1 MQGIPD
7 LQGKSVRIV
16 GAGLIGTSIG
26 LALKAAGAEV
36 QFADIDQ
43 KAQLLANDLVKADE
57 MASPD
62 LVIIATPPSAF
73 KVTIEREAT
82 LNPQSILMD
91 IGSVKIKPLVEVSTL
106 DGLLSRF
113 CGTHPMAGREVSGA
127 VSARADLFLDRAW
140 VITPTSETSEDA
152 KKLVLEVISACGAQ
166 AVEMS
171 AEDHDQRVA
180 LISHL
185 PQTVSSL
192 LASQLQGSNSEAL
205 ALAGGGLRDTV
216 RIAGSDPKLWGEI
229 LAANESAL
237 MPLLISLQNDLS
249 ALIAGASG
257 PQKWESL
264 VAAGQS
270 GKSAIPGKHG
280 GKSREYSYLPI
291 VIDDRPGQLGSL
303 FNACAKAQVNIED
316 LALEHSPGQLT
327 AVITLA
333 IAPEDI
339 KRLREFLTNDG
350 WNVHSIS

>member
-1 MQGIPD
+1 MNSKTI
-7 LQGKSVRIV
+7 RIV

-26 LALKAAGAEV
+26 LALKAAGASV
-36 QFADIDQ
+36 AFVDTDPN
-43 KAQLLANDLVKADE
+43 AQLLANDLVKAGKSE
-57 MASPD
+57 NPD
-62 LVIIATPPSAF
+62 LIIIATPPSAF
-73 KVTIEREAT
+73 KSAIEREST
-82 LNPQSILMD
+82 LNPEAILMD
-91 IGSVKIKPLVEVSTL
+91 IGSVKTKPIVEVSTIE
-106 DGLLSRF
+106 GLTYRF

-140 VITPTSETSEDA
+140 IITPTAETSAEA
-152 KKLVLEVISACGAQ
+152 KAMVLEVIAACGAQ
-166 AVEMS
+166 AVEMN
-171 AEDHDQRVA
+171 AQDHDQRVA
-180 LISHL
+180 MISHL

-192 LASQLQGSNSEAL
+192 LAAQLSNSNSEAL

-229 LAANESAL
+229 LAANEDAL
-237 MPLLISLQNDLS
+237 LPLLISLQSDLS
-249 ALIAGASG
+249 ELISAASG
-257 PQKWESL
+257 PAKWESL
-264 VAAGQS
+264 VAAGRA

-303 FNACAKAQVNIED
+303 FNACAKADVNIED

-339 KRLREFLTNDG
+339 GRLSEFLTKDG
-350 WNVHSIS
+350 WNVHSVS

>member
-1 MQGIPD
+1 MKS
-7 LQGKSVRIV
+7 KSVRIV

-26 LALKAAGAEV
+26 LALKAAGASV
-36 QFADIDQ
+36 QFADVD
-43 KAQLLANDLVKADE
+43 ANAELLANDLVKSGNFE
-57 MASPD
+57 NPD
-62 LVIIATPPSAF
+62 LIIIATPPSSF
-73 KVTIEREAT
+73 KSAIEREET
-82 LNPQSILMD
+82 LNPQAILMD
-91 IGSVKIKPLVEVSTL
+91 IGSVKTKPLLEVSTIE
-106 DGLLSRF
+106 GLLSRF

-140 VITPTSETSEDA
+140 IITPTSETSAAA
-152 KKLVLEVISACGAQ
+152 KAMVLEVIAACGAQ
-166 AVEMS
+166 PVEMS
-171 AEDHDQRVA
+171 AKDHDERVA

-185 PQTVSSL
+185 PQTISSL
-192 LASQLQGSNSEAL
+192 LAAQLSNSNPEAL

-229 LAANESAL
+229 LAANEAAL
-237 MPLLISLQNDLS
+237 LPLLISLQSDLS
-249 ALIAGASG
+249 ALISASSG
-257 PQKWESL
+257 PAKWESL
-264 VAAGQS
+264 VAAGRA

-303 FNACAKAQVNIED
+303 FNACAKADVNIED

-339 KRLREFLTNDG
+339 GRLSEFLTKDG
-350 WNVHSIS
+350 WNVHSVS

>member
-1 MQGIPD
+1 MRD
-7 LQGKSVRIV
+7 KSVRIV

-26 LALKAAGAEV
+26 LALKSAGAAVE
-36 QFADIDQ
+36 FSDIDLA
-43 KAQLLANDLVKADE
+43 AQALANDLVKG
-57 MASPD
+57 SSLSNPD
-62 LVIIATPPSAF
+62 LIIIATPPSAF
-73 KVTIEREAT
+73 KSAIEREST
-82 LNPQSILMD
+82 LNPEAILMD
-91 IGSVKIKPLVEVSTL
+91 IGSVKLKPLLEVSTFE
-106 DGLLSRF
+106 GLLSRF

-140 VITPTSETSEDA
+140 IITPTTDTSAEA
-152 KKLVLEVISACGAQ
+152 KAMVLEVIAACGAQ

-171 AEDHDQRVA
+171 AHDHDQHIA

-192 LASQLQGSNSEAL
+192 LAAKLSNSNPEAL

-229 LAANESAL
+229 LAANEAAL
-237 MPLLISLQNDLS
+237 LPLLISLQSDLS
-249 ALIAGASG
+249 DLISAVSG
-257 PQKWESL
+257 PAKWESL
-264 VAAGQS
+264 VAAGKA

-303 FNACAKAQVNIED
+303 FNACAKADVNIED

-339 KRLREFLTNDG
+339 ERLSEFLTKDG

>member
-1 MQGIPD
+1 MQT
-7 LQGKSVRIV
+7 KSVRIV

-26 LALKAAGAEV
+26 LALKAAGAAVEFV
-36 QFADIDQ
+36 DVDSSAE
-43 KAQLLANDLVKADE
+43 LLANDLVKASKLE
-57 MASPD
+57 SPN
-62 LVIIATPPSAF
+62 LVIIATPPSSF
-73 KVTIEREAT
+73 KSAIEREST
-82 LNPQSILMD
+82 LNPQAILMD
-91 IGSVKIKPLVEVSTL
+91 IGSVKTKPVLEVSTM
-106 DGLLSRF
+106 DGLLYRF

-140 VITPTSETSEDA
+140 VITPTPETSNEA
-152 KKLVLEVISACGAQ
+152 KAMALEVIAACGAQ
-166 AVEMS
+166 VVEMS

-180 LISHL
+180 MISHL

-192 LASQLQGSNSEAL
+192 LASQLCGSSPEAL

-229 LAANESAL
+229 LAANEAAL
-237 MPLLISLQNDLS
+237 MPLLISLHSDLS
-249 ALIAGASG
+249 DLISAASG
-257 PQKWESL
+257 PAKWESL
-264 VAAGQS
+264 VAAGKA

-280 GKSREYSYLPI
+280 GKSREYSHLPI

-303 FNACAKAQVNIED
+303 FNACAKANVNIED

-339 KRLREFLTNDG
+339 DRLSDFLTKDG
-350 WNVHSIS
+350 WNVHSVS

>member
-1 MQGIPD
+1 MK
-7 LQGKSVRIV
+7 LKSVRIV

-26 LALKAAGAEV
+26 LALKAVGASI
-36 QFADIDQ
+36 QFVDVDAN
-43 KAQLLANDLVKADE
+43 AELLANDLVKAGKFED
-57 MASPD
+57 PD

-73 KVTIEREAT
+73 KLAIEREAT
-82 LNPQSILMD
+82 LNPEAILMD
-91 IGSVKIKPLVEVSTL
+91 IGSVKTKPLLEVSTL
-106 DGLLSRF
+106 DGLLHRF
-113 CGTHPMAGREVSGA
+113 CATHPMAGREISGA

-140 VITPTSETSEDA
+140 IITPTVETSERA
-152 KKLVLEVISACGAQ
+152 KQIVLEVISACGAQ
-166 AVEMS
+166 VVEMS
-171 AEDHDQRVA
+171 AQDHDERVA

-192 LASQLQGSNSEAL
+192 LAAQLSSSNPEAL

-229 LAANESAL
+229 LAANEAAL
-237 MPLLISLQNDLS
+237 IPLLISLQSDLS
-249 ALIAGASG
+249 DLISAASG
-257 PQKWESL
+257 PAKWESL
-264 VAAGQS
+264 VAAGRV

-303 FNACAKAQVNIED
+303 FNACAKANVNIED

-339 KRLREFLTNDG
+339 ERLSEFLMKDG
-350 WNVHSIS
+350 WNVHSVS

>member
-1 MQGIPD
+1 VKS
-7 LQGKSVRIV
+7 KSVRIV

-26 LALKAAGAEV
+26 LALKAAGASV
-36 QFADIDQ
+36 QFVDVDA
-43 KAQLLANDLVKADE
+43 KAELLANDLVKSE
-57 MASPD
+57 KSENPD

-73 KVTIEREAT
+73 KSAIEREAT
-82 LNPQSILMD
+82 LNPEAILMD
-91 IGSVKIKPLVEVSTL
+91 IGSVKTKPLVEVSTL
-106 DGLLSRF
+106 EGLLYRF

-140 VITPTSETSEDA
+140 IITPTAETSAEA
-152 KKLVLEVISACGAQ
+152 KAMVLEVIAACGAQ

-171 AEDHDQRVA
+171 AQDHDQRVA
-180 LISHL
+180 MISHL

-192 LASQLQGSNSEAL
+192 LAAQLSNSNPEAL

-216 RIAGSDPKLWGEI
+216 RIAGSDPKLRGEI
-229 LAANESAL
+229 LAANEDAL
-237 MPLLISLQNDLS
+237 LPLLISLQSDLS
-249 ALIAGASG
+249 ELISAASG
-257 PQKWESL
+257 PAKWESL
-264 VAAGQS
+264 VAAGRA

-303 FNACAKAQVNIED
+303 FNACAKADVNIED

-339 KRLREFLTNDG
+339 GRLSEFLIKDG
-350 WNVHSIS
+350 WNVHSVS

>member
-1 MQGIPD
+1 MKS
-7 LQGKSVRIV
+7 KSVRIV

-26 LALKAAGAEV
+26 LALKAAGASV
-36 QFADIDQ
+36 QFVDVDA
-43 KAQLLANDLVKADE
+43 KAELLANDLVKSGKSE
-57 MASPD
+57 NSD

-73 KVTIEREAT
+73 KSVIEREAT
-82 LNPQSILMD
+82 LNPEAILMD
-91 IGSVKIKPLVEVSTL
+91 IGSVKTKPLVEVLTFE
-106 DGLLSRF
+106 GLANRF

-140 VITPTSETSEDA
+140 VITPTSETSAEA
-152 KKLVLEVISACGAQ
+152 KAMVLEVIAACGAQ
-166 AVEMS
+166 PVEMS
-171 AEDHDQRVA
+171 PQDHDQRVA
-180 LISHL
+180 MISHL
-185 PQTVSSL
+185 PQTISSL
-192 LASQLQGSNSEAL
+192 LAAQLSNSNPEAL

-229 LAANESAL
+229 LAANEAAL
-237 MPLLISLQNDLS
+237 LPLLISLQSDLS
-249 ALIAGASG
+249 DLISAASG
-257 PQKWESL
+257 PAKWESL
-264 VAAGQS
+264 VAAGRA

-303 FNACAKAQVNIED
+303 FNACAKADVNIED

-339 KRLREFLTNDG
+339 GRLSEFLTKDG
-350 WNVHSIS
+350 WNVHSVS

>member
-1 MQGIPD
+1 MT
-7 LQGKSVRIV
+7 LKSVRIV

-26 LALKAAGAEV
+26 LALKAAGSSV
-36 QFADIDQ
+36 QFVDVDTNAE
-43 KAQLLANDLVKADE
+43 LLANDLVKAPE
-57 MASPD
+57 ISTPD

-73 KVTIEREAT
+73 KSSIEREAT
-82 LNPQSILMD
+82 LNPQAILMD
-91 IGSVKIKPLVEVSTL
+91 IGSVKTRPILQVSSVE
-106 DGLLSRF
+106 GLLSRF
-113 CGTHPMAGREVSGA
+113 CATHPMAGREVSGA

-140 VITPTSETSEDA
+140 IITPTAETSDEA
-152 KKLVLEVISACGAQ
+152 KAMALEVIAACGAQ
-166 AVEMS
+166 VVEMS

-185 PQTVSSL
+185 PQTISSL
-192 LASQLQGSNSEAL
+192 LAAQLSNSSPEAL

-229 LAANESAL
+229 LGANESAL
-237 MPLLISLQNDLS
+237 MPLLISLQSDLS
-249 ALIAGASG
+249 DLISAASG
-257 PQKWESL
+257 PAKWESL
-264 VAAGQS
+264 VAAGRA

-303 FNACAKAQVNIED
+303 FNACAKANVNIED
-316 LALEHSPGQLT
+316 LTLEHSPGQLT

-339 KRLREFLTNDG
+339 DRLSEFLTKDG
-350 WNVHSIS
+350 WNVHSVS

>member
-1 MQGIPD
+1 MKS
-7 LQGKSVRIV
+7 KSVRIV

-26 LALKAAGAEV
+26 LALKAAGASI
-36 QFADIDQ
+36 QFVDVDA
-43 KAQLLANDLVKADE
+43 KAQHLANDLVKSGE
-57 MASPD
+57 FENPD
-62 LVIIATPPSAF
+62 LIIIATPPSAF
-73 KVTIEREAT
+73 KLAIEREKT
-82 LNPQSILMD
+82 LNPQAILMD
-91 IGSVKIKPLVEVSTL
+91 IGSVKTKPLLEVSTIE
-106 DGLLSRF
+106 GLLSRF

-140 VITPTSETSEDA
+140 IITPTSETSAAA
-152 KKLVLEVISACGAQ
+152 KAMVLEVIAACGAQ
-166 AVEMS
+166 PVEMS
-171 AEDHDQRVA
+171 AKDHDERVA

-185 PQTVSSL
+185 PQTISSL
-192 LASQLQGSNSEAL
+192 LAAQLSNSSPEAL

-229 LAANESAL
+229 LDANEAAL
-237 MPLLISLQNDLS
+237 LPLLISLQSDLS
-249 ALIAGASG
+249 ALISAASG
-257 PQKWESL
+257 PAKWESL
-264 VAAGQS
+264 VAAGRA

-303 FNACAKAQVNIED
+303 FNACAKADVNIED

-339 KRLREFLTNDG
+339 GRLSEFLTKDG
-350 WNVHSIS
+350 WNVHSAS

>member
-1 MQGIPD
+1 MNSKTI
-7 LQGKSVRIV
+7 RIV

-26 LALKAAGAEV
+26 LALKAAGASV
-36 QFADIDQ
+36 AFVDTDPN
-43 KAQLLANDLVKADE
+43 AQLLANDLVKAGNAE
-57 MASPD
+57 NPD
-62 LVIIATPPSAF
+62 LIIIATPPSAF
-73 KVTIEREAT
+73 KSCIEREST
-82 LNPQSILMD
+82 LNPEAILMD
-91 IGSVKIKPLVEVSTL
+91 IGSVKTKPVLEVLTIE
-106 DGLLSRF
+106 GLTYRF

-140 VITPTSETSEDA
+140 IITPTAETSAEA
-152 KKLVLEVISACGAQ
+152 KAMVLEVIAACGAQ

-171 AEDHDQRVA
+171 AQDHDQRVA

-192 LASQLQGSNSEAL
+192 LAAQLSNSNPEAL

-229 LAANESAL
+229 LAANEDAL
-237 MPLLISLQNDLS
+237 LPLLISLQSDLS
-249 ALIAGASG
+249 ELISAASG
-257 PQKWESL
+257 PAKWESL
-264 VAAGQS
+264 VAAGRA

-303 FNACAKAQVNIED
+303 FNACAKADVNIED

-339 KRLREFLTNDG
+339 GRLSEFLTKDG
-350 WNVHSIS
+350 WNVHSVS

>member
-1 MQGIPD
+1 MKS
-7 LQGKSVRIV
+7 KSVRIV

-26 LALKAAGAEV
+26 LALKAAGASV
-36 QFADIDQ
+36 QFVDVDAN
-43 KAQLLANDLVKADE
+43 AELLANDLVKSGSFE
-57 MASPD
+57 NPD
-62 LVIIATPPSAF
+62 LIIIATPPSAF
-73 KVTIEREAT
+73 KLAIEREKT
-82 LNPQSILMD
+82 LNPQAILMD
-91 IGSVKIKPLVEVSTL
+91 IGSVKTKPLLEVSTIE
-106 DGLLSRF
+106 GLLSRF

-140 VITPTSETSEDA
+140 IITPTSETSAAA
-152 KKLVLEVISACGAQ
+152 KAMVLEVIAACGAQ
-166 AVEMS
+166 PVEMS
-171 AEDHDQRVA
+171 AKDHDERVA

-185 PQTVSSL
+185 PQTISSL
-192 LASQLQGSNSEAL
+192 LAAQLSNSNPEAL

-229 LAANESAL
+229 LAANEAAL
-237 MPLLISLQNDLS
+237 LPLLISLQSDLS
-249 ALIAGASG
+249 ALISAASG
-257 PQKWESL
+257 PAKWESL
-264 VAAGQS
+264 VAAGRA

-303 FNACAKAQVNIED
+303 FNACAKADVNIED

-339 KRLREFLTNDG
+339 GRLSEFLTKDG
-350 WNVHSIS
+350 WNVHSVS

>member
-1 MQGIPD
+1 MKS
-7 LQGKSVRIV
+7 KSVRIV

-26 LALKAAGAEV
+26 LALKAAGSSV
-36 QFADIDQ
+36 QFVDVDA
-43 KAQLLANDLVKADE
+43 KAQHLANDLVKSGE
-57 MASPD
+57 FENPD
-62 LVIIATPPSAF
+62 LIIIATPPSAF
-73 KVTIEREAT
+73 KLAIEREKT
-82 LNPQSILMD
+82 INPQAILMD
-91 IGSVKIKPLVEVSTL
+91 IGSVKTTPLLEVSTIE
-106 DGLLSRF
+106 GLLSRF

-140 VITPTSETSEDA
+140 IITPTSETSAAA
-152 KKLVLEVISACGAQ
+152 KAMVLDVIAACGAQ
-166 AVEMS
+166 PVEMS
-171 AEDHDQRVA
+171 AEDHDERVA

-185 PQTVSSL
+185 PQTISSL
-192 LASQLQGSNSEAL
+192 LAAQLSNSNPEAL

-229 LAANESAL
+229 LDANEAAL
-237 MPLLISLQNDLS
+237 LPLLISLQSDLS
-249 ALIAGASG
+249 ALISAASG
-257 PQKWESL
+257 PAKWESL
-264 VAAGQS
+264 VTAGRA

-303 FNACAKAQVNIED
+303 FNACAKADVNIED

-339 KRLREFLTNDG
+339 GRLSEFLTKDG
-350 WNVHSIS
+350 WNVHSVS

>member
-1 MQGIPD
+1 MNSRSI
-7 LQGKSVRIV
+7 RIV

-26 LALKAAGAEV
+26 LALKAAG
-36 QFADIDQ
+36 FAIYFVDID
-43 KAQLLANDLVKADE
+43 ANAEDLANDLVKSE
-57 MASPD
+57 KFQNPD

-73 KVTIEREAT
+73 KSTIEHEAT
-82 LNPQSILMD
+82 LNPEAILMD
-91 IGSVKIKPLVEVSTL
+91 IGSVKTKPLLEVSTL
-106 DGLLSRF
+106 QGLLHRF

-140 VITPTSETSEDA
+140 IITPAKETSKAAEEM
-152 KKLVLEVISACGAQ
+152 VREVIAACGAQ
-166 AVEMS
+166 VVQMS
-171 AEDHDQRVA
+171 AQEHDERVA

-192 LASQLQGSNSEAL
+192 LAAQLSGSSPEAL
-205 ALAGGGLRDTV
+205 NLAGSGLRDTV

-229 LAANESAL
+229 LAANEDAL
-237 MPLLISLQNDLS
+237 MPLLISLQSDLS
-249 ALIAGASG
+249 DLISAARG
-257 PQKWESL
+257 PAKWESL
-264 VAAGQS
+264 VAKGRV
-270 GKSAIPGKHG
+270 GKGAIPGKHG
-280 GKSREYSYLPI
+280 GKPREYSYLPI

-339 KRLREFLTNDG
+339 KRLSDFLTKDG
-350 WNVHSIS
+350 WNVHSVS

>member
-1 MQGIPD
+1 VQS
-7 LQGKSVRIV
+7 KSVRIV

-26 LALKAAGAEV
+26 LALKAAGAAVEFV
-36 QFADIDQ
+36 DVDSSAE
-43 KAQLLANDLVKADE
+43 LLANDLVKASKFE
-57 MASPD
+57 SPD
-62 LVIIATPPSAF
+62 LVIIATPPSSF
-73 KVTIEREAT
+73 KSAIEREST
-82 LNPQSILMD
+82 LNPQAILMD
-91 IGSVKIKPLVEVSTL
+91 IGSVKTKPVLEVSTI
-106 DGLLSRF
+106 DGLLYRF

-140 VITPTSETSEDA
+140 IITPTPETSKEA
-152 KKLVLEVISACGAQ
+152 KAMALEVIAACGAQ
-166 AVEMS
+166 VVEMS

-180 LISHL
+180 MISHL
-185 PQTVSSL
+185 PQTISSL
-192 LASQLQGSNSEAL
+192 LASQLCGSNPEAL

-229 LAANESAL
+229 LAANEAAL
-237 MPLLISLQNDLS
+237 MPLLISLQSDLS
-249 ALIAGASG
+249 DLISAASG
-257 PQKWESL
+257 PAKWESL
-264 VAAGQS
+264 VAAGKA

-303 FNACAKAQVNIED
+303 FNACAKANVNIED

-339 KRLREFLTNDG
+339 SRLSEFLTKDG
-350 WNVHSIS
+350 WNVHSVS

>member
-1 MQGIPD
+1 VKS
-7 LQGKSVRIV
+7 KSVRIV

-26 LALKAAGAEV
+26 LALKAAGASV
-36 QFADIDQ
+36 QFVDVDAN
-43 KAQLLANDLVKADE
+43 AELLANDLVKSGNFE
-57 MASPD
+57 NPD
-62 LVIIATPPSAF
+62 LIIIATPPSSF
-73 KVTIEREAT
+73 KSAIEREET
-82 LNPQSILMD
+82 LNPQAILMD
-91 IGSVKIKPLVEVSTL
+91 IGSVKTKPLLEVSNIQ
-106 DGLLSRF
+106 GLLSRF

-140 VITPTSETSEDA
+140 IITPTSETSAAA
-152 KKLVLEVISACGAQ
+152 KAMVLEVIAACGAQ
-166 AVEMS
+166 PVEMS
-171 AEDHDQRVA
+171 AEDHDERVA

-185 PQTVSSL
+185 PQTISSL
-192 LASQLQGSNSEAL
+192 LAAQLLNSSPEAL

-229 LAANESAL
+229 LAANEAAL
-237 MPLLISLQNDLS
+237 LPLLISLQSDLS
-249 ALIAGASG
+249 ALISAASG
-257 PQKWESL
+257 PAKWESL
-264 VAAGQS
+264 VAAGRA

-303 FNACAKAQVNIED
+303 FNACAKADVNIED

-339 KRLREFLTNDG
+339 GRLSEFLTKDG
-350 WNVHSIS
+350 WNVHSVS

>member
-1 MQGIPD
+1 MNS
-7 LQGKSVRIV
+7 KSVRIV

-26 LALKAAGAEV
+26 LALKAAGSSV
-36 QFADIDQ
+36 QFVDVDKNAE
-43 KAQLLANDLVKADE
+43 LLANDLVKAPE
-57 MASPD
+57 NSTPD

-73 KVTIEREAT
+73 KSSIEREST
-82 LNPQSILMD
+82 LNPQAILMD
-91 IGSVKIKPLVEVSTL
+91 IGSVKTKPVLEVSTIE
-106 DGLLSRF
+106 GLLSRF
-113 CGTHPMAGREVSGA
+113 CATHPMAGREVSGA

-140 VITPTSETSEDA
+140 IITPTAETSVEA
-152 KKLVLEVISACGAQ
+152 KAMALEVIAACGAQ
-166 AVEMS
+166 VVEMS
-171 AEDHDQRVA
+171 AEAHDQRVA

-185 PQTVSSL
+185 PQTISSL
-192 LASQLQGSNSEAL
+192 LAAQLSNSNPEAL

-229 LAANESAL
+229 LGANEAAL
-237 MPLLISLQNDLS
+237 LPLLISLQSDLS
-249 ALIAGASG
+249 DLISAASG
-257 PQKWESL
+257 PAKWESL
-264 VAAGQS
+264 VAAGRA

-303 FNACAKAQVNIED
+303 FNACAKANVNIED

-339 KRLREFLTNDG
+339 DRLSEFLTKDG
-350 WNVHSIS
+350 WNVHSVS

>member
-1 MQGIPD
+1 VKR
-7 LQGKSVRIV
+7 KSVRIV

-26 LALKAAGAEV
+26 LALKAAGASV
-36 QFADIDQ
+36 QFVDVDE
-43 KAQLLANDLVKADE
+43 KAQLLANDLVKAGKFE
-57 MASPD
+57 TPD
-62 LVIIATPPSAF
+62 LIIIATPPSAF
-73 KVTIEREAT
+73 KSAIEREAT
-82 LNPQSILMD
+82 LNPEAILMD
-91 IGSVKIKPLVEVSTL
+91 IGSVKIKPIVEVSTL
-106 DGLLSRF
+106 EGLLYRF

-140 VITPTSETSEDA
+140 IITPTPETSAAA
-152 KKLVLEVISACGAQ
+152 KEMALEVIAACGGQ

-171 AEDHDQRVA
+171 AKDHDERVA

-185 PQTVSSL
+185 PQTISSL
-192 LASQLQGSNSEAL
+192 MAAQLAGSNPEAL

-229 LAANESAL
+229 LAANEAAL
-237 MPLLISLQNDLS
+237 LPLLISLQSDL
-249 ALIAGASG
+249 AELISTPSG
-257 PQKWESL
+257 PAKWESL
-264 VAAGQS
+264 VAAGRV

-303 FNACAKAQVNIED
+303 FNACAKAEVNIED

-339 KRLREFLTNDG
+339 GRLSEFLTKDG
-350 WNVHSIS
+350 WNVHSVS

>member
-1 MQGIPD
+1 MKS
-7 LQGKSVRIV
+7 KSVRIV

-26 LALKAAGAEV
+26 LALKAAGASV
-36 QFADIDQ
+36 QFVDVDS
-43 KAQLLANDLVKADE
+43 KAELLANDLVKSGKLE
-57 MASPD
+57 NPD
-62 LVIIATPPSAF
+62 LIVIATPPSSF
-73 KVTIEREAT
+73 KSAIEREAT
-82 LNPQSILMD
+82 LNPQAILMD
-91 IGSVKIKPLVEVSTL
+91 IGSVKTKPLLEVSTL
-106 DGLLSRF
+106 DGVFYKF

-140 VITPTSETSEDA
+140 IITPTAETSAEA
-152 KKLVLEVISACGAQ
+152 KAMALEVIAACGAQ
-166 AVEMS
+166 VVEMS

-185 PQTVSSL
+185 PQTISSL
-192 LASQLQGSNSEAL
+192 LAAQLSNSSPEAL

-216 RIAGSDPKLWGEI
+216 RIAGSDPNLWGEI
-229 LAANESAL
+229 LAANEAAL
-237 MPLLISLQNDLS
+237 MPLLISLQSDLS
-249 ALIAGASG
+249 ELISATSG
-257 PQKWESL
+257 PAKWESL
-264 VAAGQS
+264 VAAGRA

-303 FNACAKAQVNIED
+303 FNACAKANVNIED

-339 KRLREFLTNDG
+339 DRLSKFLTKDG
-350 WNVHSIS
+350 WNVHSVS

>member
-1 MQGIPD
+1 MKS
-7 LQGKSVRIV
+7 KSVRIV

-26 LALKAAGAEV
+26 LALKAAGASV
-36 QFADIDQ
+36 QFVDVDAN
-43 KAQLLANDLVKADE
+43 AELLANDLVK
-57 MASPD
+57 SGNIKNPD
-62 LVIIATPPSAF
+62 LIIIATPPSSF
-73 KVTIEREAT
+73 KSEIVREET
-82 LNPQSILMD
+82 LNPQAILMD
-91 IGSVKIKPLVEVSTL
+91 IGSVKTKPLLEASTIE
-106 DGLLSRF
+106 GLLSRF

-140 VITPTSETSEDA
+140 IITPTSETSAAA
-152 KKLVLEVISACGAQ
+152 KAMVLEVIAACGAQ
-166 AVEMS
+166 PVEMS
-171 AEDHDQRVA
+171 AKDHDERVA

-185 PQTVSSL
+185 PQTISSL
-192 LASQLQGSNSEAL
+192 LAAQLSNSSPEAL

-229 LAANESAL
+229 LAANEAAL
-237 MPLLISLQNDLS
+237 MPLLISLQSDLS
-249 ALIAGASG
+249 ALISAASG
-257 PQKWESL
+257 PAKWESL
-264 VAAGQS
+264 VTAGRA

-303 FNACAKAQVNIED
+303 FNACAKADVNIED

-339 KRLREFLTNDG
+339 GRLSEFLTKDG
-350 WNVHSIS
+350 WNVHSVS